1 MKKTINMGLLLAFT
15 LLLSYVESL
24 IPFGF
29 GIPGI
34 KLGLANLAVVL
45 CLYYGGTKEALE
57 LNITR
62 IFLAGFLFGNLY
74 SICYSLA
81 GGMLSFFF
89 MWLAKKTNSFTV
101 KGVSVTGGVFH
112 NLGQIL
118 IAAFVVKTV
127 GVFFYIPYLLL
138 AGILTGWLI
147 GFLAVVLQPYLNR
160 IERNRV

>member
-1 MKKTINMGLLLAFT
+1 MKKTIYMGLLLAFT

-34 KLGLANLAVVL
+34 KLGLANLAVIL
-45 CLYYGGTKEALE
+45 CLYHGGTRAALG

-62 IFLAGFLFGNLY
+62 ILLAGFLFGNLY

-89 MWLAKKTNSFTV
+89 MWLTKKTNIFTM

-118 IAAFVVKTV
+118 IAAFVVKTA
-127 GVFFYIPYLLL
+127 GVFFHIPYLLL

-147 GFLAVVLQPYLNR
+147 GFSAGILEPYLNE
-160 IERNRV
+160 IERKWV